1 MSSKSELQKIMLD
14 LDRML
19 YASEW
24 EKLDDIF
31 KNLNEKA
38 TPTVVVVTVLR
49 YTSSASSKG
58 RFKEWDNLVART
70 RDHLNE
76 LTPGRGDR
84 VLRGLY

>member
-1 MSSKSELQKIMLD
+1 MPSKSELQRIMLD

-24 EKLDDIF
+24 ENLDDIF
-31 KNLNEKA
+31 KNLNEKTA
-38 TPTVVVVTVLR
+38 PTVVVVTVLR
-49 YTSSASSKG
+49 YTSSASRKG
-58 RFKEWDNLVART
+58 KFKEWDNLVART
-70 RDHLNE
+70 REHLNE